1 MNPNLNLAPSFFVL
15 ITLVLYVS
23 AAHSV
28 RKLATLGSSEISEP
42 PNVSPAPAPSYGW
55 VDEKKCLSRCHDRRN
70 LTGCLQFSPTDP
82 GEAFLFVKNDGQ
94 SPLKLNVTISHPKTS
109 LLDIEI
115 PKQGT
120 KKINI
125 STSIGGRP
133 LIVLNAGDGECVFLM
148 GSVSNSD
155 FLKHFSFY
163 ATRGTPVY
171 GAYLLFLTVLIAG
184 VTWACCK
191 SRKSERQVDGVLYQD
206 LEMAKPESL
215 AAGHAE
221 TVEVWDQ
228 DWGDKWDETEAVK
241 SLSKH
246 QPENGSTNGPT
257 SRSSDK
263 DGWEN
268 DWDD

>member
-1 MNPNLNLAPSFFVL
+1 MV
-15 ITLVLYVS
+15 
-23 AAHSV
+23 
-28 RKLATLGSSEISEP
+28 
-42 PNVSPAPAPSYGW
+42 
-55 VDEKKCLSRCHDRRN
+55 
-70 LTGCLQFSPTDP
+70 
-82 GEAFLFVKNDGQ
+82 
-94 SPLKLNVTISHPKTS
+94 
-109 LLDIEI
+109 
-115 PKQGT
+115 
-120 KKINI
+120 
-125 STSIGGRP
+125 
-133 LIVLNAGDGECVFLM
+133 VLNAGDGECVFLM

-155 FLKHFSFY
+155 VFKHFSFY
-163 ATRGTPVY
+163 ATHGTPVY

-215 AAGHAE
+215 AAGHVE

-228 DWGDKWDETEAVK
+228 DWGDKWDETEAVQ

-246 QPENGSTNGPT
+246 QPENRSTNGST

-263 DGWEN
+263 DSWKN

>member
-1 MNPNLNLAPSFFVL
+1 MNPNSNLAPSFFIL

-28 RKLATLGSSEISEP
+28 RKLATLESLEISEP

-55 VDEKKCLSRCHDRRN
+55 VDENKCLSRCHDGLS
-70 LTGCLQFSPTDP
+70 LTGCLQFSPTAP
-82 GEAFLFVKNDGQ
+82 EEAFLFVKNDGQ

-109 LLDIEI
+109 FLDIEI

-133 LIVLNAGDGECVFLM
+133 LIVLNAGHGECVLLM
-148 GSVSNSD
+148 GSVSNSNV
-155 FLKHFSFY
+155 FKHFSFY
-163 ATRGTPVY
+163 ASHGTPIY

-191 SRKSERQVDGVLYQD
+191 SRKSEWQVDGVPYQD

-215 AAGHAE
+215 AAGHVE
-221 TVEVWDQ
+221 TVEMWDQ
-228 DWGDKWDETEAVK
+228 DWGDKWDETEAEK

-246 QPENGSTNGPT
+246 QLENGSTNGPT

-268 DWDD
+268 DWND